1 MTPGI
6 WDASQT
12 RRTYDHR
19 LREHVVRCGTI
30 APAKHVQIPRS
41 TVSTWRRRGLRPV
54 FTTEPFD
61 QEKQNTLDSSAR
73 WEKRARV
80 LAAVVRL
87 LLALLHAS
95 SFSLNGNRLP
105 EGKAKAGIL
114 CAITCVEVFLPLATI
129 LRIIG
134 LEPGRYH
141 AWRRAE
147 NACGLT
153 DRSSCPRTSPGQLT
167 DHEVATVKEMVLAPE
182 YRHMPLGTLARYA
195 QRIGKVFASASTWAK
210 LVRERGWRR
219 PRQRVHP
226 PKPTVGVRASQP
238 NQIWHIDTS
247 VIKLVD
253 GTKVYLQAVL
263 DNFSRKILAWTVME
277 RFDASKT

>member
-1 MTPGI
+1 MVCRTPCCVRRHSELLVRKSDTLDIIEVFRGAGNPSGMTAAI
-6 WDASQT
+6 LDASRT

-30 APAKHVQIPRS
+30 AVAKHIQIPRS

-54 FTTEPFD
+54 VTTEPFD
-61 QEKQNTLDSSAR
+61 QEKQNALDSSAR
-73 WEKRARV
+73 WEQRARV

-87 LLALLHAS
+87 LLALLRAS
-95 SFSLNGNRLP
+95 SFSLDGNRLP

-114 CAITCVEVFLPLATI
+114 CAITSAEAFLPLVTI

-147 NACGLT
+147 NACDLT

-167 DHEVATVKEMVLAPE
+167 GNEVATVKKMVLAPE
-182 YRHMPLGTLARYA
+182 YRHMPLGTLARYG

-226 PKPTVGVRASQP
+226 PKPTVGVRASRG
-238 NQIWHIDTS
+238 W
-247 VIKLVD
+247 
-253 GTKVYLQAVL
+253 
-263 DNFSRKILAWTVME
+263 
-277 RFDASKT
+277 